1 MALKTTPFRDGRPGS
16 IAGVVSPAGDEPT
29 QGVETPAGTSDQAKE
44 HLARID
50 KIAADVL
57 RDLQAVSDDI
67 GKLRDEIT
75 LRARVLGEAT
85 VEFDDL
91 ARTASQGYGSI
102 RKAIEMVRQ
111 KFANAMSPTP
121 VMPRAQP
128 AESNGSAALVPGGAA
143 LVPGSAALVPDAPA

>member
-1 MALKTTPFRDGRPGS
+1 MALKSSPFREGRPVSLSGP
-16 IAGVVSPAGDEPT
+16 IASPPEEPAKDA
-29 QGVETPAGTSDQAKE
+29 ETPPDVSVQAKE

-57 RDLQAVSDDI
+57 RDLQAVNDDI
-67 GKLRDEIT
+67 GKLREEIM

-85 VEFDDL
+85 LEFDEL

-121 VMPRAQP
+121 TTP
-128 AESNGSAALVPGGAA
+128 APELAEKNGRPG
-143 LVPGSAALVPDAPA
+143 LVPDVPA

>member
-1 MALKTTPFRDGRPGS
+1 MALKSSPFREGRPVALSGA
-16 IAGVVSPAGDEPT
+16 IVPASEEPAK
-29 QGVETPAGTSDQAKE
+29 GPETPAEISQPAKD

-57 RDLQAVSDDI
+57 RDLQAVNDDI
-67 GKLRDEIT
+67 GKLREEIM

-85 VEFDDL
+85 VEFDEL

-102 RKAIEMVRQ
+102 RKAIEMVRE

-121 VMPRAQP
+121 TPP
-128 AESNGSAALVPGGAA
+128 APTLAEKNGNAG
-143 LVPGSAALVPDAPA
+143 LVPDAPA

>member
-1 MALKTTPFRDGRPGS
+1 MALKSSPFREGRS
-16 IAGVVSPAGDEPT
+16 VSLSGAVASPSEDPAKHPD
-29 QGVETPAGTSDQAKE
+29 TPPEISLQAKE

-50 KIAADVL
+50 KISADVL

-67 GKLRDEIT
+67 GKLREEIM

-85 VEFDDL
+85 LEFDEL

-111 KFANAMSPTP
+111 KFAGAMSPTP
-121 VMPRAQP
+121 AAP
-128 AESNGSAALVPGGAA
+128 APELSEKNGRPG
-143 LVPGSAALVPDAPA
+143 LVPDVPA